1 MRDDRNNGRPPRS
14 GGPGRPPRRD
24 GDKPFRP
31 RGADDKPFRKKPFD
45 GPKPYEARGD
55 GERPAR
61 RFSRDDVPAR
71 NYGDKPR
78 FSDSRPDRPR
88 FDKPRSDRPGFD
100 KPRFDR
106 PRSDAP
112 RGDRPRF
119 APRRDEEASTFEG
132 ERIAK
137 VMARAGLCSRRDAE
151 EWIAEGRVSVNGA
164 VIDSPA
170 LNIKPSDKVSVDGEL
185 IPEMER
191 TRLWLYHKPVG
202 LVTTARDPEGR
213 PTVFDNLPEDLPRV
227 VSVGRLDIN
236 TEGLL
241 LLTNDGGLARVLA
254 HPDTAWLRRY
264 RVRAHGSINQA
275 ELDALANGI
284 TIDGVDY
291 EPIHATLDRTQGANA
306 WLTLDLREGKNRE
319 VKVVLEH
326 LGLKVNRL
334 IRVSFGPFQLG
345 DIAEGSAEEIRTKML
360 RDQLGERLATEAS
373 VNFDGPRID
382 RASYEAPERD
392 RYTTSRDEGRFT
404 RDRDDR
410 RTPTRFVGE
419 QSEPVETRVLTDL
432 TDPYAPPPGVRSEKP
447 SERNVYRDR
456 DEEAPPKPRHK
467 RLDKEG
473 FSERRRAAMTG
484 EDKSFRVEE
493 DETADRAGRKV
504 QVSRIVRDA
513 PEPEE
518 APRRSFRERDE
529 GRGRPPSDGFRGR
542 PSGANSSGGRPYGD
556 RPTRRDSEDRPPR
569 RFERDGDSRPPRG
582 EGRPFGDRP
591 PRRDGDD
598 RPPRR
603 FDRDSGPRPPRA
615 EGRSDRPFG
624 DRPPRRESGDRPFGD
639 RPPRREGGGRP
650 FGDRPPRAEGGAGG
664 GFRGRPSGDRPFG
677 DRPPRRDGE
686 DRPPRQFSRD
696 GGARPSG
703 DRPPRRDDKPFGG
716 ARSGGGRS
724 EGGRPGGGFG
734 GKPGGRPGSSR
745 PGGSRPG
752 GRPGGGG
759 GGFKPRGPR

>member
-1 MRDDRNNGRPPRS
+1 MRDDRNNGRPPSS

-31 RGADDKPFRKKPFD
+31 RGGDDKPFRKPYA
-45 GPKPYEARGD
+45 GQKPYEGRD
-55 GERPAR
+55 GAPPRP
-61 RFSRDDVPAR
+61 
-71 NYGDKPR
+71 YGDKPR
-78 FSDSRPDRPR
+78 FAE
-88 FDKPRSDRPGFD
+88 
-100 KPRFDR
+100 KPRFEGSR
-106 PRSDAP
+106 PAP
-112 RGDRPRF
+112 TNS
-119 APRRDEEASTFEG
+119 APARAVPKRDEEASDFAG

-151 EWIAEGRVSVNGA
+151 EWIAEGRVSVNGT

-170 LNIKPSDKVSVDGEL
+170 LNITPTDKVSIDGDL
-185 IPEMER
+185 MPEMER

-227 VSVGRLDIN
+227 VSIGRLDIN

-264 RVRAHGSINQA
+264 RVRAHGSITQA
-275 ELDALANGI
+275 ELDELAKGI

-345 DIAEGSAEEIRTKML
+345 DIREGAAEEIRTRML
-360 RDQLGERLATEAS
+360 RDQLGERLATEAG
-373 VNFDGPRID
+373 VNFEGPRID
-382 RASYEAPERD
+382 RVVSEAPERE
-392 RYTTSRDEGRFT
+392 RFAKPRDEGRFN

-410 RTPTRFVGE
+410 RDDRRPPTRFVGE
-419 QSEPVETRVLTDL
+419 QSEPADVRVLTDL

-456 DEEAPPKPRHK
+456 DDEAPPKPRHR

-473 FSERRRAAMTG
+473 FGERRQAAVYG
-484 EDKSFRVEE
+484 EDKSLRVEE
-493 DETADRAGRKV
+493 GHTADRAGRKV
-504 QVSRIVRDA
+504 HVSRIVRDA
-513 PEPEE
+513 PAEE
-518 APRRSFRERDE
+518 EVPRRTFRDRDE
-529 GRGRPPSDGFRGR
+529 GRGRPT
-542 PSGANSSGGRPYGD
+542 SGGSRD
-556 RPTRRDSEDRPPR
+556 RPPPRQFSRDGGDRPPR
-569 RFERDGDSRPPRG
+569 TESRS
-582 EGRPFGDRP
+582 FGDRPSSGGFRDRPP

-598 RPPRR
+598 RPPRQ
-603 FDRDSGPRPPRA
+603 FSRDG
-615 EGRSDRPFG
+615 G
-624 DRPPRRESGDRPFGD
+624 DRPPRTEGRSFGNK
-639 RPPRREGGGRP
+639 PS
-650 FGDRPPRAEGGAGG
+650 GG
-664 GFRGRPSGDRPFG
+664 GFRGRPSGDRP
-677 DRPPRRDGE
+677 PRRDGDE
-686 DRPPRQFSRD
+686 RPPRQFSRD
-696 GGARPSG
+696 GG
-703 DRPPRRDDKPFGG
+703 DRPPRRDDKPFGAG
-716 ARSGGGRS
+716 RSGGGFKPGG
-724 EGGRPGGGFG
+724 GGRPGGGFG
-734 GKPGGRPGSSR
+734 GNPGGG
-745 PGGSRPG
+745 RPG
-752 GRPGGGG
+752 GRPGGSG